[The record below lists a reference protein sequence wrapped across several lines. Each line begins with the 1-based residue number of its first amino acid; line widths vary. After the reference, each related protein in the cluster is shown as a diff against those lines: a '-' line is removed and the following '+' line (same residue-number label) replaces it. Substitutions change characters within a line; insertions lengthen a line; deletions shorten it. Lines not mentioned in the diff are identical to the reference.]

1 MSRLAP
7 STLALLAALA
17 AAAPGPAA
25 AKSARPGKSAA
36 TPRNPRAR
44 AVARSGKAS
53 QVQFHPDWETHP
65 SARYASLGSEACLAE
80 LSRRGVEFTRVAEA
94 PGVVTPV
101 RLPGDVGGVVYRT
114 EAPAHLRATAPY
126 DIFDCRLV
134 LALDDF
140 SRVLRAHDVDEVR
153 MFSAYRPDPQTPGH
167 REGESVTP
175 GGTRH
180 AGGLA
185 IDVRRFGKRSST
197 PDLPASRVWLDVER
211 DFHGTVGPP
220 PCGPGAAPPV
230 PSTPEARELRSIAC
244 EAADQHLFTSILT
257 PSYNRA
263 HRNHFHM
270 EVTPAV
276 RWYLVR

>member
-1 MSRLAP
+1 MRSPFGPFAP
-7 STLALLAALA
+7 VSTALALALA
-17 AAAPGPAA
+17 AAPAWA
-25 AKSARPGKSAA
+25 GKGHV
-36 TPRNPRAR
+36 R
-44 AVARSGKAS
+44 
-53 QVQFHPDWETHP
+53 FHPDWEKHP
-65 SARYASLGSEACLAE
+65 STRYAALSGAACTAE
-80 LSRRGVEFTRVAEA
+80 LSRRAIAFTRVAEA
-94 PGVVTPV
+94 SGVVTPV
-101 RLPGDVGGVVYRT
+101 RLPRDVGGVVYRT

-140 SRVLRAHDVDEVR
+140 SRVLRAHDVDEVLL
-153 MFSAYRPDPQTPGH
+153 FSAYRPAGRH
-167 REGESVTP
+167 RDGEP
-175 GGTRH
+175 GTRH

-185 IDVRRFGKRSST
+185 IDARRFGKRTRPGHEPGSS
-197 PDLPASRVWLDVER
+197 PGAHVWLDVER

-220 PCGPGAAPPV
+220 PCGPGAAPPF

-244 EAADQHLFTSILT
+244 EAADQHMFTSILT
-257 PSYNRA
+257 PGYDRA